1 MSNGFLSNFMRA
13 AQAVTRAERCV
24 ALDKDKAVLD
34 RINVSDDVLENERF
48 GKLLHNSVEEAITTA
63 EAVITNNLITD
74 PEQAPQTN
82 VHLHDL
88 RMVVAIPLADYGAV
102 YLDQHIRQGVFER
115 NMIEKLTVL
124 GRTLIAEDKMNL
136 SSEDFV
142 ALYRKL

>member
-13 AQAVTRAERCV
+13 AQTVTRAERCV
-24 ALDKDKAVLD
+24 AIDIQKSVLD
-34 RINVSDDVLENERF
+34 RINVSDDVLANERF

-88 RMVVAIPLADYGAV
+88 RMVVAIPLAEHGAV

-124 GRTLIAEDKMNL
+124 GRTLIAEGKTDL
-136 SSEDFV
+136 SSDDFV